1 MNFQFCT
8 RDTTFGWLW
17 MHHRMGDS
25 LYLQETMSD
34 RIHGSTCGFHL
45 PASGL
50 VKYQFVVWIVSCEQK
65 KNTIYCYLP
74 LSACPCQKGNTA
86 REKMTSESAPY
97 HRDWMLQ
104 LGCSNPSHM
113 SSTPAS
119 PNLFSPMCSTFKC
132 LFTLR
137 AELMALQQAVVSPH
151 SLILQGK
158 CDMRSRW
165 GI

>member
-1 MNFQFCT
+1 M
-8 RDTTFGWLW
+8 
-17 MHHRMGDS
+17 
-25 LYLQETMSD
+25 
-34 RIHGSTCGFHL
+34 
-45 PASGL
+45 
-50 VKYQFVVWIVSCEQK
+50 WIVSCEQK
-65 KNTIYCYLP
+65 NTMLP
-74 LSACPCQKGNTA
+74 TIFIILSLHTILRRVTTA
-86 REKMTSESAPY
+86 REKTTSKGAPY

-104 LGCSNPSHM
+104 LGCSSPSHI

-158 CDMRSRW
+158 KWYEIWMGDIEALFTSSHKPGQWEQRNQSFST
-165 GI
+165 ITVLLSTSYLLDPF